1 MFIAVIN
8 ENFDVAEEQKRS
20 QQATHYWSTH
30 QVQAG
35 RATWVRRLNPYR
47 WFKANPVKV
56 KVENLPSNL
65 VLPMQQ
71 ALYSSGAS
79 SRSVH
84 VRWMDRLRFIYL
96 HIANVTAR
104 KELPLVPR
112 TPNAV

>member
-1 MFIAVIN
+1 MPFKYSVIVLQMFIAVIN

-35 RATWVRRLNPYR
+35 KATWVRRLNPYR

-56 KVENLPSNL
+56 QVENLPSSL

-71 ALYSSGAS
+71 ALVQDYTSGTDSRPIDVSSTVDVVS
-79 SRSVH
+79 S
-84 VRWMDRLRFIYL
+84 F
-96 HIANVTAR
+96 
-104 KELPLVPR
+104 
-112 TPNAV
+112 